1 MYIFKNAWKNITRS
15 KGRNILIGIIIL
27 ILLAGGLAKLL
38 MSAGGCLI
46 ELLIVSIK
54 AIIVLAFIIAFL
66 SLLF

>member
-1 MYIFKNAWKNITRS
+1 MCMQIMIDVISTLFSI
-15 KGRNILIGIIIL
+15 IGIIIL
-27 ILLAGGLAKLL
+27 ILLAGGIAKLL
-38 MSAGGCLI
+38 MSSAGCLI

>member
-1 MYIFKNAWKNITRS
+1 MCMQIMMDVISTLFSI
-15 KGRNILIGIIIL
+15 IGIIIL
-27 ILLAGGLAKLL
+27 ILLAGGIAKLL

-54 AIIVLAFIIAFL
+54 SIIVLAFIIAFL

>member
-1 MYIFKNAWKNITRS
+1 MCMQIMMDVISTLFSI
-15 KGRNILIGIIIL
+15 IGIIIL
-27 ILLAGGLAKLL
+27 ILLVGGIAKLL
-38 MSAGGCLI
+38 LSVGGCLI